1 MCLPYFYRSPVVYN
15 EPTKYGSCFLTGET
29 VLSMTAI
36 DYDDPEEGG
45 NADILYSIEK
55 NVVEEDTGLPI
66 FEIDSKTG
74 LITTAVC
81 CLDRERTPDYVI
93 QVVAVDGGGLK
104 GESHLYDVNYFITQQ
119 TEEYHVK

>member
-1 MCLPYFYRSPVVYN
+1 
-15 EPTKYGSCFLTGET
+15 
-29 VLSMTAI
+29 MTAI

-104 GESHLYDVNYFITQQ
+104 GKSHLLTPIISEPNKQNNITFNSII
-119 TEEYHVK
+119 YHQLHFATT

>member
-1 MCLPYFYRSPVVYN
+1 
-15 EPTKYGSCFLTGET
+15 
-29 VLSMTAI
+29 MTAV

-74 LITTAVC
+74 LIRTAVC

-104 GESHLYDVNYFITQQ
+104 G
-119 TEEYHVK
+119 K

>member
-1 MCLPYFYRSPVVYN
+1 
-15 EPTKYGSCFLTGET
+15 
-29 VLSMTAI
+29 MTAI

-104 GESHLYDVNYFITQQ
+104 GESHLYDDNYFRTKE
-119 TEEYHVK
+119 TE

>member
-1 MCLPYFYRSPVVYN
+1 
-15 EPTKYGSCFLTGET
+15 
-29 VLSMTAI
+29 MTAI
-36 DYDDPEEGG
+36 DYDDPEESG

-104 GESHLYDVNYFITQQ
+104 GESHLLYTTKTFSEPNKQNNIMFNKQNLSPITFCHYFSLVRITL
-119 TEEYHVK
+119 TKVF